1 MTAAVLLARRPARVR
16 PYAAIAATALRQARA
31 ERAATLGRLAFM
43 AVLLLIFSRLWQVV
57 AERGGLPGVS
67 DVEMLWYLA
76 ITEWVMLSLPLLHLE
91 IERDIRSGDI
101 ACRLARPL
109 SYLGQRLAEASGE
122 AALRGITLGIGGAAI
137 AWALTGGLPHDPR
150 GLLLALPLVV
160 LATALGLLS
169 LAAIGLVAFWI
180 QDCSPVYWI
189 WQKAAFVLGGLLLPL
204 EIYPDW
210 LRQIALATPFSA
222 LMYGPGRMAFGW
234 DPAFAATVA
243 LKLVFWL
250 AVTVLL
256 LVWLYRRAL
265 RVLDVNGG

>member
-1 MTAAVLLARRPARVR
+1 MNSVALPRRRPARVR
-16 PYAAIAATALRQARA
+16 PYAAIATTALRQALA

-57 AERGGLPGVS
+57 AERGGLPGVTE
-67 DVEMLWYLA
+67 VEMLWYLA

-109 SYLGQRLAEASGE
+109 SYLAQRLAEASGD
-122 AALRGITLGIGGAAI
+122 AALRGITLGLGGF
-137 AWALTGGLPHDPR
+137 ALAYGLAGGLPHEPR
-150 GLLLALPLVV
+150 GLLLALPLGA
-160 LATALGLLS
+160 LAVALGLLS
-169 LAAIGLVAFWI
+169 LAAIGLTAFWL

-250 AVTVLL
+250 GVTLL
-256 LVWLYRRAL
+256 LLIWIYRRAL